1 MEALKIIKFK
11 DHELKRNFINDLPYN
26 PKLKEFARKLRKSR
40 NLAEVLFWNEVKS
53 KKFHSLDFDRQIVV
67 HNYIIDFYIKS
78 LGLAIEIDGDSH
90 DYKYE
95 EDLKR
100 QEKLESLGVLF
111 LRFLDVDVKKDM
123 NNVLRE
129 IEHWVLEHKGPTP
142 SPSKEGS

>member
-11 DHELKRNFINDLPYN
+11 DHELKRNFIHDLPYN

-78 LGLAIEIDGDSH
+78 LGLAIEIDGWYHEFKKEKD
-90 DYKYE
+90 KN
-95 EDLKR
+95 R
-100 QEKLESLGVLF
+100 QEYLQSLGIKFFRVSDF
-111 LRFLDVDVKKDM
+111 DVKKNM
-123 NNVLRE
+123 MLVLRD
-129 IEHWVLEHKGPTP
+129 LENFIINQYKL
-142 SPSKEGS
+142 